1 MKTLNFLAFGVV
13 LSLFVIPCYGQMG
26 CCNSNGSCG
35 GDNSP
40 MVSNTVKYAKSGGTV
55 RQAGKYYVEMVSQ
68 LINVRDPITF
78 YLMNKKGKPVNNGG
92 ISGIVTF
99 TFADGSTETDTL
111 EPRQE
116 NSFAIQLKNRT
127 QSFVC
132 IVTFKIKEENITAS
146 FDGGYKKANNTT
158 AKAAYYCPMHPEV
171 TTGEPGNC
179 PKCGMSLV
187 KK

>member
-1 MKTLNFLAFGVV
+1 MKTLNFLAAAVV
-13 LSLFVIPCYGQMG
+13 LSSFTIPCNGQMG

-35 GDNSP
+35 SSNSTT
-40 MVSNTVKYAKSGGTV
+40 VSNTVKYAKNGGTV

-68 LINVRDPITF
+68 LISTQDPITF
-78 YLMNKKGKPVNNGG
+78 YLMNKKGKPVNNKG
-92 ISGIVTF
+92 ISGAVTF
-99 TFADGSTETDTL
+99 TFADGSKETDSL
-111 EPRQE
+111 EARQE

-132 IVTFKIKEENITAS
+132 VVTFKIEGESITAS
-146 FDGGYKKANNTT
+146 FDGGYKKPNNTT
-158 AKAAYYCPMHPEV
+158 KAAYYCPMHPEV
-171 TTGEPGNC
+171 ITDEAGNC